1 MAIQT
6 LRRVCAAL
14 RTSLAS
20 MCVLHA
26 ALFSLPAQAATP
38 GEGVAEPVTAPSAQT
53 LDFAPLTDRA
63 RVLPAFNLSAT
74 ASSGLAATFESS
86 TPAVCSVS
94 GNTVTTLRVGRCSI
108 TATQAG
114 GDDFLPASVTR
125 SFEVTA
131 ALAAGAAHSLE
142 IRADGTLHGWG
153 ANASGQLGDGSTMIR
168 PTPVPVSLPAGVTA
182 LAVAAGGGHSLALG
196 SDGELYAWG
205 DNSRG
210 QIGDGSTL
218 QRTAPVQVSLPAGV
232 SALAIAAGNGH
243 SLAMG
248 SDGTLYAWGNNDS
261 GQLGDGSTQQRP
273 TPVRVSLPVGVS
285 ALSVSA
291 GRAHSLAT
299 GSDGRLY
306 AWGSNSFR
314 QISDGSLASLR
325 ATPVQVRLSTGV
337 SALSVTAGDDHSL
350 AVGSD
355 GNLYAWGSN
364 SDGQRG
370 DGSTF
375 PPGRPV
381 QVSLPAGV
389 SALSLAAGA
398 THSLAMGSDG
408 MLYAW
413 GGNSDGQLGDGSYTG
428 RATRLQVSLPA
439 GVSALG
445 VAAGGVHTLA
455 MGSDGTL
462 YAWGG
467 NEYGQLGDGSAAF
480 RTPPVRVSLP
490 AGVSALDIAASGDHS
505 LALASDGTLYAWGG
519 NAVGQLGDGSTSDR
533 TTPVAVSLPAGVS
546 ALGVAAGAS
555 HSLVAA
561 SDGRLYAWGE
571 NRYGELGDGSTLQRT
586 TPVQVSLPAAVSAL
600 SVAAGTFHSLARGSD
615 GTLYAWGNNYYGQL
629 GDGSTLQRT
638 APVSVNLPPGV
649 STLRVTA
656 GRIHTLAQGSDGKL
670 YAWGNNLYYQ
680 LGDGS
685 FTDRPTPLPV
695 VFPTGVSALGVAAG
709 HYHNLA
715 RGSDG
720 KLYAWGDNG
729 SGQLGNGSTAYSR
742 TPMLVSLPAGVS
754 ALSVAAGDYHS
765 LALGSDGKLYAWG
778 RNYYGQLGGGS
789 ITLRTTPE
797 PVSLPAGVS
806 VVRLAAGFDH
816 SLAVGSDGQ
825 VFAWGRNADGQ
836 LGNGVLRNSA
846 VPLSVN
852 TAQTISF
859 AALPDLPL
867 SAATI
872 AVSASASSGLP
883 VRVDSWTRLVC
894 TVSGSTVTLLRT
906 GICVVSADQDGDES
920 RARADTVTQSFTVT
934 GTAQTISF
942 APLGNT
948 YLGEASP
955 ALVLSASS
963 ALPVTL
969 VSNTPGVCTV
979 GGGGLTLLATGTC
992 QLTASQPGNASF
1004 EPTVPVSRSFT
1015 VSAARSAQSVSFTA
1029 LPALAVGASGAL
1041 IASASSGLVV
1051 SFDSLTPDTCA
1062 ISGSSLTAVST
1073 GLCTV
1078 SATQSGNASFRPANS
1093 VTQSVQIGG
1102 SQGGGGED
1110 GDVPLPGWALAAL
1123 GMALARAAMQRRSRK
1138 GGD

>member
-1 MAIQT
+1 
-6 LRRVCAAL
+6 
-14 RTSLAS
+14 
-20 MCVLHA
+20 
-26 ALFSLPAQAATP
+26 
-38 GEGVAEPVTAPSAQT
+38 
-53 LDFAPLTDRA
+53 
-63 RVLPAFNLSAT
+63 
-74 ASSGLAATFESS
+74 
-86 TPAVCSVS
+86 
-94 GNTVTTLRVGRCSI
+94 
-108 TATQAG
+108 
-114 GDDFLPASVTR
+114 
-125 SFEVTA
+125 VTA
-131 ALAAGAAHSLE
+131 ALAAGGGHSLE

-153 ANASGQLGDGSTMIR
+153 ANASGQLGDGSTMTR

-261 GQLGDGSTQQRP
+261 GQLGDGSIQQRT
-273 TPVRVSLPVGVS
+273 TPVQVSLPVGVS
-285 ALSVSA
+285 ALSVTA

-314 QISDGSLASLR
+314 QIGDGSIASLR

-505 LALASDGTLYAWGG
+505 LALSSDGTLYAWGG

-546 ALGVAAGAS
+546 SLGVEAGAS

-561 SDGRLYAWGE
+561 SDGRVYAWGE

-586 TPVQVSLPAAVSAL
+586 APVQVSLPAAVSAL
-600 SVAAGTFHSLARGSD
+600 AVAAGTFHSVARGSD
-615 GTLYAWGNNYYGQL
+615 GTLYAWGSNGYGQL
-629 GDGSTLQRT
+629 GDRSTLQRT

-670 YAWGNNLYYQ
+670 YAWGNNLYGQ
-680 LGDGS
+680 LGDGG
-685 FTDRPTPLPV
+685 TTARPTPLPV

-709 HYHNLA
+709 QYHNLA

-729 SGQLGNGSTAYSR
+729 SGQLGNGSTAYSS

-816 SLAVGSDGQ
+816 SLAAGSDGQ

-883 VRVDSWTRLVC
+883 VRFDSWTRVVC

-934 GTAQTISF
+934 GTAQTIIF

-948 YLGEASP
+948 WLGEAAP

-963 ALPVTL
+963 ALPITL
-969 VSNTPGVCTV
+969 VSNTPGVCGV
-979 GGGGLTLLATGTC
+979 EGGGLTLLMIGTC

-1004 EPTVPVSRSFT
+1004 EPAAPVSRSFT
-1015 VSAARSAQSVSFTA
+1015 VSAARSAQSVSFTT
-1029 LPALAVGASGAL
+1029 LPALAKGASGAL

-1051 SFDSLTPDTCA
+1051 AFDSITPDTCA
-1062 ISGSSLTAVST
+1062 VSGSSLTAVST

-1078 SATQSGNASFRPANS
+1078 SASQPGNASFRPAS
-1093 VTQSVQIGG
+1093 TVTQSVQIGG
-1102 SQGGGGED
+1102 NQGGGGED

-1123 GMALARAAMQRRSRK
+1123 GMALVRAAMQRRSRK
-1138 GGD
+1138 NDD

>member
-6 LRRVCAAL
+6 LRRACAAL

-38 GEGVAEPVTAPSAQT
+38 GEGVAEPDTAPSAQT

-63 RVLPAFNLSAT
+63 RVLPAFDLSAT
-74 ASSGLAATFESS
+74 ASSGLAVIFESS

-94 GNTVTTLRVGRCSI
+94 GNTVTTLRVGRCSL

-114 GDDFLPASVTR
+114 DDDFLPVSVTR

-131 ALAAGAAHSLE
+131 ALAAGGGHSLE

-153 ANASGQLGDGSTMIR
+153 ANASGQLGDGSTMTR

-205 DNSRG
+205 DNTRG

-232 SALAIAAGNGH
+232 SALAIAAGYDH

-261 GQLGDGSTQQRP
+261 GQLGDGSIQQRT
-273 TPVRVSLPVGVS
+273 TPVQVSLPVGVS
-285 ALSVSA
+285 ALSVTA

-314 QISDGSLASLR
+314 QIGDGGSLSSLR
-325 ATPVQVRLSTGV
+325 TTPVQVRLRTGV
-337 SALSVTAGDDHSL
+337 SALSVTAGEDHSL

-375 PPGRPV
+375 PPGTPV

-467 NEYGQLGDGSAAF
+467 NEYGQLGDGSAAS

-490 AGVSALDIAASGDHS
+490 AGVSALDIVAGGDHS

-519 NAVGQLGDGSTSDR
+519 NAIGQLGDGSTSDR

-546 ALGVAAGAS
+546 ALSVTAGAS
-555 HSLVAA
+555 HSLAAA

-571 NRYGELGDGSTLQRT
+571 NGYGELGDGSALQRT
-586 TPVQVSLPAAVSAL
+586 TPVQVSLSAAVSAL

-615 GTLYAWGNNYYGQL
+615 GTLYAWGRNDSGEL
-629 GDGSTLQRT
+629 GDGSTLKRT
-638 APVSVNLPPGV
+638 TPVSVDLPAGV
-649 STLRVTA
+649 SALSVTA
-656 GRIHTLAQGSDGKL
+656 GRHHSLARGSDGKL
-670 YAWGNNLYYQ
+670 YAWGNNLYGQ

-685 FTDRPTPLPV
+685 TTARPTPVPV

-720 KLYAWGDNG
+720 KLYAWGDNDF
-729 SGQLGNGSTAYSR
+729 GQLGNGSTADSG
-742 TPMLVSLPAGVS
+742 TPAPVSLPAGVS

-765 LALGSDGKLYAWG
+765 MALGSDGKLYVWG
-778 RNYYGQLGGGS
+778 RNEAGQLGGGS
-789 ITLRTTPE
+789 LTLRMTPE
-797 PVSLPAGVS
+797 PVSPPAGVS

-852 TAQTISF
+852 SAQTISF

-867 SAATI
+867 SAGTV

-883 VRVDSWTRLVC
+883 VRFDSWTRLVC
-894 TVSGSTVTLLRT
+894 AVSGDTVALLRT
-906 GICVVSADQDGDES
+906 GVCVISADQAGDES

-948 YLGEASP
+948 WLGEAAP

-969 VSNTPGVCTV
+969 VSNTPGVCAV
-979 GGGGLTLLATGTC
+979 EDGGLTLLMIGTC

-1004 EPTVPVSRSFT
+1004 EPAAPVSRSFII
-1015 VSAARSAQSVSFTA
+1015 SAARSAQSVSFTA

-1051 SFDSLTPDTCA
+1051 GFDSLTPDICA

-1102 SQGGGGED
+1102 SQGGGSED

-1123 GMALARAAMQRRSRK
+1123 GVALAGSVIRKRR
-1138 GGD
+1138 

>member
-6 LRRVCAAL
+6 LRRACAAL

-38 GEGVAEPVTAPSAQT
+38 GEGVAEPDTAPSAQT

-94 GNTVTTLRVGRCSI
+94 GNTVTTFRVGRCSI

-114 GDDFLPASVTR
+114 DDDFLPVSVTR

-131 ALAAGAAHSLE
+131 ALAAGGGHSLE

-153 ANASGQLGDGSTMIR
+153 ANASGQLGDGSTMTR

-273 TPVRVSLPVGVS
+273 TPVQVSLPVGVS

-389 SALSLAAGA
+389 SARSLAAGA

-455 MGSDGTL
+455 MGSNGTL

-852 TAQTISF
+852 SAQTISF

-883 VRVDSWTRLVC
+883 VRFDSWTRLVC

-948 YLGEASP
+948 WLGEASP

-969 VSNTPGVCTV
+969 VSNTPGVCAV
-979 GGGGLTLLATGTC
+979 EGSGLTLLMIGTC

-1004 EPTVPVSRSFT
+1004 EPAAPVSRSFT
-1015 VSAARSAQSVSFTA
+1015 VSAARSTQSVSFTA

-1051 SFDSLTPDTCA
+1051 GFDSLTPDICA

-1093 VTQSVQIGG
+1093 VTQSLQIGG
-1102 SQGGGGED
+1102 SQGED

-1138 GGD
+1138 NGD